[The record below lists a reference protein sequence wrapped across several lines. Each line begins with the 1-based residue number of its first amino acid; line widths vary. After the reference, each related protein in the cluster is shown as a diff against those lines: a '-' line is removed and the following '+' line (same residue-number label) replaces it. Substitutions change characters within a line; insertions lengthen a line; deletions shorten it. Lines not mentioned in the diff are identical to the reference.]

1 MHVCRNEWMISPL
14 PTFVWLDD
22 AHFCWRRLTALPIF
36 LNSNAVLPHRYRS
49 RNNILTEHLPID
61 LVKLACKFMNISL
74 YFIRWLIPNL
84 LLTMIF
90 NFSLSTCSFWMSS
103 TLNYII
109 FMAPEIKP
117 KAFLLLNKYSTIA
130 ICIAP

>member
-1 MHVCRNEWMISPL
+1 
-14 PTFVWLDD
+14 
-22 AHFCWRRLTALPIF
+22 
-36 LNSNAVLPHRYRS
+36 
-49 RNNILTEHLPID
+49 
-61 LVKLACKFMNISL
+61 
-74 YFIRWLIPNL
+74 
-84 LLTMIF
+84 
-90 NFSLSTCSFWMSS
+90 MSS